1 MIRSLTALLV
11 LAPALLALTARAQ
24 EDEGGLEDEFAFL
37 QEAETVELAA
47 RHKQEI
53 GMSPSAITVITRED
67 IAATG
72 ATTVA
77 DLMRIVPGMDVI
89 IASRMQPAITS
100 RLFWTYEGNHYL
112 VMVDG
117 RDAMLEILGI
127 VMWEIQPVF
136 LEDIERIEIIRGPG
150 SALYG
155 ANAVAG
161 VVNITTRGIAEE
173 PRAWVQLLGGEV
185 GTLSAEAGASTRLG
199 DWGFS
204 IGAGAWNTSTFH
216 DLHAKS
222 GDGFKIRALVE
233 RRFSQSRRLQIDAG
247 VGRIDGIWPSTMG
260 PFVGGQVQSTVRLA
274 YQSESL
280 RGHLYWT
287 WVPTYADFGKP
298 LSYSGIVL
306 AEFPH
311 LDMDGHVLDADVQ
324 WTLPEL
330 WQPLLLMTGVNA
342 RGTWTGSDQY
352 LDAATFSDPSS
363 PSYHDPGAEFW
374 EWRAGAFAHAELSA
388 AEWVTVTGGLRCDYN
403 TTTGVFL
410 SPRLAAVFMPVEDQ
424 FIRLGAA
431 RAFRKPSLM
440 ETHIHFMVEFPD
452 TSPITGAARQ
462 NFQEFITRL
471 AGNSDL
477 INEKLSSF
485 ELGYHGRF
493 LDGRLLVGLDL
504 YYNIYSDTSEI
515 VSRIIPDEQGLP
527 DLDNSSVVWEV
538 VDDDY
543 TVVGAELSA
552 RYSVTRDILLQAS
565 WSYREVLENPSFSPK
580 NHITLGGR
588 FRTDWGLLGSLY
600 AFSRSGF
607 VDWGIDNPEGL
618 LAPLLSVEHE
628 PVVLV
633 LARLGWRG
641 DLGSGAG
648 IELGAR
654 LFLPVSPFREPHF
667 NYFER
672 GGGFTAYG
680 EHYGGDLL
688 GRMLTLYLRG
698 EF

>member
-1 MIRSLTALLV
+1 MIRGLTALLI
-11 LAPALLALTARAQ
+11 LALALPALAQ
-24 EDEGGLEDEFAFL
+24 DDEGGLEDEFAFL

-47 RHKQEI
+47 RHSQAI

-67 IAATG
+67 IEASG

-77 DLMRIVPGMDVI
+77 DLMRMVPGMDVV

-100 RLFWTYEGNHYL
+100 RLYWTYEGNHYL

-127 VMWEIQPVF
+127 VMWEVQPIF

-155 ANAVAG
+155 ANAVGG
-161 VVNITTRGIAEE
+161 VVNITTRGVAEE
-173 PRAWVQLLGGEV
+173 PRAWVELLGGEA

-204 IGAGAWNTSTFH
+204 IGAGAWYAATFH
-216 DLHAKS
+216 DLHENS

-233 RRFSQSRRLQIDAG
+233 RRFSENRRLQLDAG
-247 VGRIDGIWPSTMG
+247 VGRIHGIWPSTMG
-260 PFVGGQVQSTVRLA
+260 PFLGGQVQSTVRLA

-287 WVPTYADFGKP
+287 WVPTWADFGEP
-298 LSYSGIVL
+298 LSYSGIAL

-311 LDMDGHVLDADVQ
+311 LEMDGHVLDADVQ
-324 WTLPEL
+324 WTLPGFWE
-330 WQPLLLMTGVNA
+330 PLMLITGANA

-352 LDAATFSDPSS
+352 LDAETFGDPTS
-363 PSYHDPGAEFW
+363 PKYHEPGAEFW
-374 EWRAGAFAHAELSA
+374 EGRAGAFAHAELSA
-388 AEWVTVTGGLRCDYN
+388 AEFLTVTGGLRFDYN

-440 ETHIHFMVEFPD
+440 ETHVHFKVEFPD
-452 TSPITGAARQ
+452 TSPITGNAR
-462 NFQEFITRL
+462 NAFQEFMTRM
-471 AGNSDL
+471 AGNLDL
-477 INEKLSSF
+477 VNEKLSSF

-493 LDGRLLVGLDL
+493 LDGRLLLSLDL

-515 VSRIIPDEQGLP
+515 VSRITPDQQGLP
-527 DLDNSSVVWEV
+527 DLENSSVVWEV
-538 VDDDY
+538 VDEPY
-543 TVVGAELSA
+543 NIVGAELTA
-552 RYSVTRDILLQAS
+552 RFSLTKNVLLQAA
-565 WSYREVLENPSFSPK
+565 WSFREVLESPKYSPK
-580 NHITLGGR
+580 NHIMLGGR

-607 VDWGIDNPEGL
+607 LDWGINNPEGL
-618 LAPLLSVEHE
+618 LEPLLRIEHQ
-628 PVVLV
+628 PVALV
-633 LARLGWRG
+633 LARLGWAG
-641 DLGSGAG
+641 KLASGRE

-672 GGGFTAYG
+672 GGGFTAFG